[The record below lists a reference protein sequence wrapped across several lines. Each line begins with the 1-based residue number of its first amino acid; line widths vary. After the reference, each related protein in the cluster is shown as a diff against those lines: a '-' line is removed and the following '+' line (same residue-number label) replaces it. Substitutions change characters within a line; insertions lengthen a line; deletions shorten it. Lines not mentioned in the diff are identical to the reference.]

1 VKEGVDGLQRAL
13 QLDHRALQIN
23 PNSFPVRGQEP
34 VILLLLGD
42 ASLKIGDRRAALE
55 YYRRG
60 AALFTALDPKGTR
73 AIIAV
78 NAAVTDGK
86 IADIYLA
93 DGRINDAIAGYRKTR
108 EAALRHA
115 AVDPNNQTVK
125 QAVITSTG
133 QLGHA
138 LVEGGR
144 VDEGLK
150 YLRETMERIDAESP
164 LTPLYK
170 IYQSIAHG
178 WIGEGLKRRGK
189 NADALA
195 EYQLGKEAITSARAA
210 GANDLRSQVYY
221 CASTDRLAEALVKS
235 GNPTEARKQY
245 EECRG
250 MLEPL
255 LQANPDNEEVL
266 YALAETYTGEGDVS
280 VRLATA
286 SQQHASNSPDWNAA
300 TEWYQKSLNI
310 WSKVR
315 NPVWIS
321 TSMIEVRL
329 PAEVSQKLAACRA
342 QRSTKI
348 AMLN

>member
-1 VKEGVDGLQRAL
+1 
-13 QLDHRALQIN
+13 
-23 PNSFPVRGQEP
+23 
-34 VILLLLGD
+34 
-42 ASLKIGDRRAALE
+42 
-55 YYRRG
+55 
-60 AALFTALDPKGTR
+60 
-73 AIIAV
+73 
-78 NAAVTDGK
+78 
-86 IADIYLA
+86 
-93 DGRINDAIAGYRKTR
+93 
-108 EAALRHA
+108 LRHA
-115 AVDPNNQTVK
+115 AVDPSNQTVK

-189 NADALA
+189 NADALS

-221 CASTDRLAEALVKS
+221 CASTDRLAEALLKS

-250 MLEPL
+250 ILEPL
-255 LQANPDNEEVL
+255 LQANPNNEEIL

-280 VRLATA
+280 VSLARA
-286 SQQHASNSPDWNAA
+286 SQQHARNSPDWNDAS
-300 TEWYQKSLNI
+300 EWYEKSLNI

-329 PAEVSQKLAACRA
+329 PAEVSQKLAECRA